1 MQTNLN
7 IEEDAKYKKHKNTD
21 SIGKI
26 AHNAAT
32 GLVRHSASCDTS
44 IYYLLRNNS
53 NNKIFNDPV

>member
-26 AHNAAT
+26 VHNTAT
-32 GLVRHSASCDTS
+32 GHSASCDTS

-53 NNKIFNDPV
+53 INKIFNDPV